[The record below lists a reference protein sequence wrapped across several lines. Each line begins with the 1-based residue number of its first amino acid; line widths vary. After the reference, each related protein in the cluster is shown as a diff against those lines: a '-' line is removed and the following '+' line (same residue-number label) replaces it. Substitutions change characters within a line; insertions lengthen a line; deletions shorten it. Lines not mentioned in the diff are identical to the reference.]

1 MPSNVIDPYAATR
14 RNALFGPAVR
24 FYDLSVIKKFAVR
37 EARQLSLE
45 ANFFNIFN
53 RAILGPPV
61 AVLSDARFGRVTGTL
76 GGSNPRQVQQGLKLV
91 F

>member
-1 MPSNVIDPYAATR
+1 M
-14 RNALFGPAVR
+14 
-24 FYDLSVIKKFAVR
+24 
-37 EARQLSLE
+37 QLGFE

-53 RAILGPPV
+53 RAILGPPI

-76 GGSNPRQVQQGLKLV
+76 PGSNPRQVQLGLKLA